1 MALLMLAPMDRAASS
16 RADGFRER
24 GGQVTRME
32 AFVDAAFAFAVTL
45 LVVSGNELPRSVAE
59 LLAAMT
65 QVPAFAGSFGLI
77 AMFWYAHNTWS
88 RRYGLDDG
96 VTVWLS
102 LLLVFLVLVYVYPL
116 RMLFGSFFGWMS
128 MLLLPEDWWI
138 PFTFAIRG
146 YEDIRVM
153 FIVYAVAWA
162 TMGAIIVLL
171 YRHAWRRREA
181 LELSP
186 HERVETLREAL
197 RWSFVPLTGVLSIV
211 VALTVP
217 DVERPW
223 TLGMPGVV
231 YFLMWLMDPV
241 DRWYARRVRARHG
254 LDPATR

>member
-1 MALLMLAPMDRAASS
+1 MDRAASS

-45 LVVSGNELPRSVAE
+45 LVISGSELPGSVAE
-59 LLAAMT
+59 LLHAMK
-65 QVPAFAGSFGLI
+65 QVPAFACSFGLI
-77 AMFWYAHNTWS
+77 AMFWYGHNKWS

-96 VTVWLS
+96 ITVGLS

-128 MLLLPEDWWI
+128 MLLLPEGWRI
-138 PFTFAIRG
+138 PFTFEVSG

-153 FIVYAVAWA
+153 FVVYAVAWA
-162 TMGAIIVLL
+162 TMGAVIVLL

-181 LELSP
+181 LALTP
-186 HERVETLREAL
+186 HERVETLRETL
-197 RWSFVPLTGVLSIV
+197 QWSFVPLTGVLSIV

-254 LDPATR
+254 LDPSTR